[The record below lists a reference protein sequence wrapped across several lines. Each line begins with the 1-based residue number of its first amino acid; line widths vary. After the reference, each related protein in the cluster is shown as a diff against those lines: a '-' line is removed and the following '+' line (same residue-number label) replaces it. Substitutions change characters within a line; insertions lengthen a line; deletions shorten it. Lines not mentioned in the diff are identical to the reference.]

1 MLRDARHICR
11 GALKV
16 NRKETGMTVFN
27 LLSVAFALIAAF
39 LGSAKAFQMFQQN
52 SYIASRYADW
62 LKERFTTGRTVLKIA
77 FAALFSALGFLWNGF
92 GYVSAPILLIVAMV
106 IFFSQRKGQKSAIK
120 PLVLTARVKR
130 MYVTESIIF
139 AAVMGL
145 CFADKFTPFCFAAAM
160 LLFVFRELTVVL
172 ANVINKPI
180 ERAVAK
186 HYINDAKKILKQTK
200 GLITIGVTGSYGK
213 TTTKFILSRIL
224 SEKYTV
230 TVTPESF
237 NTPMGIVRT
246 VREKMVPGTEIFVA
260 EMGAKNV
267 GDIKEICDIVDPD
280 MGLITS
286 VGPQHLNTFG
296 SIENIVGTKFELA
309 DAVAKKN
316 GEIFLNGDNE
326 YIRKKS
332 GEYSRVHLYGTEKD
346 CEAFAENI
354 TCSSSGSTFDI
365 VFKDGRISVFTRL
378 LGSHNV
384 QNIVGAAAIAR
395 HLGVSDSDIKFAIG
409 SLKATPHRLEMKS
422 FAKGATLIDDA
433 YNSNPKGCLEAVNV
447 LSHFDGMKKIIVTP
461 GLVELGEKEYECNF
475 ALGEAA
481 GRVCDEIYLVGRM
494 RSKPMT
500 DALEKQGYDKDRIFV
515 VSSFKEAM
523 EKLIPTLDDS
533 CVVLFENDLPDNY
546 LK

>member
-1 MLRDARHICR
+1 
-11 GALKV
+11 
-16 NRKETGMTVFN
+16 MTVFN

-39 LGSAKAFQMFQQN
+39 LGSAKAFQMLQQN

-62 LKERFTTGRTVLKIA
+62 LKEHFTVGRTALKIA
-77 FAALFSALGFLWNGF
+77 FAALLSVLGFLRKDF
-92 GYVSAPILLIVAMV
+92 GYVCAPILLAVAIAV
-106 IFFSQRKGQKSAIK
+106 FFFRQKGQKSAVK

-130 MYVTESIIF
+130 MYVTEGIIF

-145 CFADKFTPFCFAAAM
+145 SFADKFMPFCFAAAM
-160 LLFVFRELTVVL
+160 LIFVFRELTVVL
-172 ANVINKPI
+172 ANAVNRPI
-180 ERAVAK
+180 EQAVAK
-186 HYINDAKKILKQTK
+186 HYINDAKRILKQTK
-200 GLITIGVTGSYGK
+200 GLITVGVTGSYGK

-237 NTPMGIVRT
+237 NTPMGVVRT

-280 MGLITS
+280 LGLITS

-296 SIENIVGTKFELA
+296 SIENIIKTKFELA
-309 DAVAKKN
+309 DAVQNKK

-326 YIRKKS
+326 YIRNKA
-332 GEYSRVHLYGTEKD
+332 GEY
-346 CEAFAENI
+346 
-354 TCSSSGSTFDI
+354 SSSGSTFDI

-384 QNIVGAAAIAR
+384 QNIVGAAAVAR
-395 HLGVSDSDIKFAIG
+395 YLGISDSDIKFAVG
-409 SLKATPHRLEMKS
+409 ALKATPHRLEMKS
-422 FAKGATLIDDA
+422 FSKGATLIDDA

-447 LSHFDGMKKIIVTP
+447 LSRFDGMKKIIVTP
-461 GLVELGEKEYECNF
+461 GLVELGEKEYECNY

-481 GRVCDEIYLVGRM
+481 GRVCDEIYLVGKM

-500 DALEKQGYDKDRIFV
+500 DALEKQGYDKDRVFV